1 MSVKLWSQR
10 VTDTSRAMRLEPGV
24 FKLPPK
30 RLAASLKR
38 SVMQSRN
45 TKGGQKGKFRSA
57 MSMLSFYAN
66 RSRPQP
72 QRRRLAEAPGREGRA
87 TGLVRTNQTRGWAP
101 TILSLLPNRAWQP
114 FA

>member
-66 RSRPQP
+66 RSGRNLSDADW
-72 QRRRLAEAPGREGRA
+72 RRLQVAKDELRVLFGRTRRGV
-87 TGLVRTNQTRGWAP
+87 GLRR
-101 TILSLLPNRAWQP
+101 S
-114 FA
+114 